1 MPDNPDRYKLLLKR
15 WLLPLL
21 ILMALVTLLENRA
34 MAAEPPRTL
43 ERGNGPEPDS
53 LDPHRAQGLSAQQV
67 IRDLFEGLVR
77 DDADG
82 RLVPAAAERFEISDD
97 GLVYRFHLRAEARFA
112 DGSALTAPDFVY
124 SFERALDPLTTAP
137 YAAMLS
143 PIAGATERLAGK
155 REPALGV
162 RAVDPLILEIRLAAP
177 RSDFLRRLAMPV
189 AMPVQRT
196 AIEQHATGFTRAGR
210 LHGNGAYRLVEW
222 TPQSTLVLERN
233 PYYRNAAS
241 ISIER
246 VRYHVTED
254 ASQELKRYAAGE
266 LHLTETL
273 PPGQA
278 ERLRAEYSD
287 ELVIAP
293 AFASFFLGFN
303 LRQLALRD
311 RELREAL
318 SLAIDREILVR
329 YITGNG
335 EAAAYEIVPKVGAG
349 KAFDRRSNPQEPPEA
364 VPKVGAGKAFD
375 RRSNPQEP
383 PEAVP
388 KVGAGKAF
396 DRRSNPQKRG
406 GARLQWADWTQEQR
420 NARARELYV
429 AAGFTADQ
437 PLQIELRYNTSLVNR
452 RLTLAI
458 ASMWKEVLGVDTRLR
473 NEDWKVF
480 VQNRRA
486 GVVTQ
491 VFRAGWFADYADPL
505 NFLEPFVSGH
515 ALNAI
520 GFADASFDG
529 ALGVAGSALGPERA
543 DALRVAEQT
552 LLDAHAL
559 IPLYHYATK
568 HLVSPSVC
576 GYRAHPLDH
585 HPSEFLRFCEPA
597 IQ

>member
-1 MPDNPDRYKLLLKR
+1 MPPDRFKPLLKR

-21 ILMALVTLLENRA
+21 PLLVLLALATLIENRA
-34 MAAEPPRTL
+34 MAEPPRTL

-82 RLVPAAAERFEISDD
+82 RLVPAAAARFDVSDD
-97 GLVYRFHLRAEARFA
+97 GLTYTFHLRPEARFA
-112 DGSALTAPDFVY
+112 DGSALTAADFVY
-124 SFERALDPLTTAP
+124 SFERALDPQTTAP

-143 PIAGATERLAGK
+143 PMAGAPERLAGK
-155 REPALGV
+155 KEAALGV
-162 RAVDPLILEIRLAAP
+162 RAVDALTLEILLAAP

-189 AMPVQRT
+189 AMPVQRA
-196 AIEQHATGFTRAGR
+196 AIERHGTAFTRAGR

-233 PYYRNAAS
+233 PHYRNAAAVA
-241 ISIER
+241 IER

-254 ASQELKRYAAGE
+254 ASGELKRYATGE

-278 ERLRAEYSD
+278 ERLRAQYPD
-287 ELVIAP
+287 ELTIAP
-293 AFASFFLGFN
+293 AYASFFLGFN
-303 LRQLALRD
+303 LRHPALRD
-311 RELREAL
+311 ARLREAL

-335 EAAAYEIVPKVGAG
+335 EGAAYEVVPRIAAG
-349 KAFDRRSNPQEPPEA
+349 KAFGQGPNPQGPNPTGPNPPG
-364 VPKVGAGKAFD
+364 P
-375 RRSNPQEP
+375 NPPGPNPTGPNP
-383 PEAVP
+383 PGP
-388 KVGAGKAF
+388 
-396 DRRSNPQKRG
+396 NPPG
-406 GARLQWADWTQEQR
+406 PDSRLQWADWSAGQR
-420 NARARELYV
+420 HARARELYA
-429 AAGFTADQ
+429 AAGFEPGE

-458 ASMWKEVLGVDTRLR
+458 ASMWKDVLGVDTRLR

-515 ALNAI
+515 ALNAT
-520 GFADASFDG
+520 GFADSRFDA
-529 ALGVAGSALGPERA
+529 ALALAGTTAGPERL
-543 DALRVAEQT
+543 DALRAAEQA

-559 IPLYHYATK
+559 IPLYHYTTK
-568 HLVSPSVC
+568 HLVSPAVC

-585 HPSEFLRFCEPA
+585 HPSEFLRFCEAP
-597 IQ
+597 